1 MNSLFFAEPQH
12 ADAKLPK
19 QSNKASFSNSVQ
31 TNVARASQTG
41 GQSRD
46 SDDDDD
52 EEVGKGDG
60 GASPAQGLITIT
72 NSDESKE
79 VVANHVTKSAVKLAS
94 DSLIF
99 ELDDGV

>member
-31 TNVARASQTG
+31 TNVARASQTE

-46 SDDDDD
+46 SDDDD

-99 ELDDGV
+99 ELDDDV